1 MRQGYGYTRAMS
13 KLPADLLIESAW
25 LITGNGAETIERGA
39 VVIAD
44 GRILDTGNIA
54 AMTERYQPAD
64 SHCLPNHLLAP
75 GLINSH
81 GHLAMNLLRGT
92 AEDLPLQVWLA
103 DHIWPLEARHVDADF
118 VRDGVQLAML
128 EMLRAGI
135 TCFSDMYFHPE
146 VVAAEVASVGL
157 RAQLAFPVLDMAN
170 IWSRNAEDAI
180 HKGLA
185 LADRYRHDEK
195 LQVAFGPHSVG
206 TVNTEAL
213 TKILMFSEE
222 LDLKIQ
228 IHLHENAAEVAENR
242 RQLGVSGIEH
252 LNRLGLLGPNLQAVH
267 VTEITAEEMELLRA
281 ANVHVVHCPTSNAK
295 LASGTCPVSQM
306 LASGINVALGT
317 DSAAS
322 NNRLSIIAEAHLATL
337 MAKLDRQ
344 DAAALTASTALN
356 MATINGARAL
366 GLETELGSLESGK
379 WADLI
384 AVDTRAPEL
393 QPLYDPIATLIHTAA
408 DSHVSHVWVAGEC
421 LLDAGTATRVDEAA
435 ILANVDRW
443 HEQIRTA

>member
-1 MRQGYGYTRAMS
+1 MP
-13 KLPADLLIESAW
+13 KLPADLLIDGAW
-25 LITGNGAETIERGA
+25 LITGNGAAAIERGA

-44 GRILDTGNIA
+44 GRVLDTGNA
-54 AMTERYQPAD
+54 DAMAVRYQPVEQR
-64 SHCLPNHLLAP
+64 SLPDHLLAP

-81 GHLAMNLLRGT
+81 GHLAMNLFRGS
-92 AEDLPLQVWLA
+92 AEDLPLQIWLT
-103 DHIWPLEARHVDADF
+103 DHIWPLEAKHVDADF
-118 VRDGVQLAML
+118 VRDGAKLAML

-135 TCFSDMYFHPE
+135 TCFSDMYFYPE
-146 VVAAEVASVGL
+146 TVAAEAASAGL

-170 IWSRNAEDAI
+170 AWSRNAEDAI

-195 LQVAFGPHSVG
+195 LQIAFGPHSVG
-206 TVNTEAL
+206 TVNREAL
-213 TKILMFSEE
+213 TRVLMFSEE

-228 IHLHENAAEVAENR
+228 IHLHENAAEVADNR
-242 RQLGVSGIEH
+242 QQLGVSGIEH

-267 VTEITAEEMELLRA
+267 VIEISPAELDLLQDR
-281 ANVHVVHCPTSNAK
+281 NVHVVHCPTSNAK

-306 LASGINVALGT
+306 LDRGINVCLGT

-337 MAKLDRQ
+337 MAKLNRQ
-344 DAAALTASTALN
+344 DAAVLSASQALD

-366 GLETELGSLESGK
+366 GLDADLGSLEPGK

-393 QPLYDPIATLIHTAA
+393 QPLYDPIPALIHTAA
-408 DSHVSHVWVAGEC
+408 DSHVTHVWVAGEC
-421 LLDAGTATRVDEAA
+421 LLDAGKATRVDEDA
-435 ILANVDRW
+435 ILANAARW
-443 HEQIRTA
+443 REQIHSA